1 MRERFEQFQR
11 AWQLAVAS
19 NPRLPWIVFGPAV
32 VIIAATVAVAA
43 AFAQWWLV
51 PIGVMLGVM
60 VATIVFGRS
69 AQSAQY
75 AEIEGRPGAAAA
87 VLQTMRG
94 QWFVT
99 PAVAFTKKQ
108 DFVHRAVGR
117 PGVVLVAEGST
128 ARLKPLVAK
137 ERRRMNRIVGETPV
151 HVLVVGTGD
160 DDVSLQRLQSALT
173 KLPRKL
179 GKSDVPRLAREL
191 AALDPGL
198 PMPKGYIPNPG
209 KKMR

>member
-1 MRERFEQFQR
+1 
-11 AWQLAVAS
+11 
-19 NPRLPWIVFGPAV
+19 
-32 VIIAATVAVAA
+32 
-43 AFAQWWLV
+43 
-51 PIGVMLGVM
+51 MLGLL

-99 PAVAFTKKQ
+99 PAVAFSKKQ
-108 DFVHRAVGR
+108 DFVHRVVGR
-117 PGVVLVAEGST
+117 PGVVLVAEGAPT
-128 ARLKPLVAK
+128 RLKPLVAK

-173 KLPRKL
+173 KLPRTL
-179 GKSDVPRLAREL
+179 GKSDVPRLSREL